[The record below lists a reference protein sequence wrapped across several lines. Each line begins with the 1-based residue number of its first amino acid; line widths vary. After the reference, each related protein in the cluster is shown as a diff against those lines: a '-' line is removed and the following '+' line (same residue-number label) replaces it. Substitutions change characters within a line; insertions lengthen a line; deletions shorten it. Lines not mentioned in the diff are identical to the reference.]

1 MVDILVLLLITGFF
15 ALAVLFVYACERI
28 IGPDVTAVAETETTV
43 EEPVAA

>member
-1 MVDILVLLLITGFF
+1 MVDILVLLILCAFF

-28 IGPDVTAVAETETTV
+28 IGPDVTSVPESETAV

>member
-1 MVDILVLLLITGFF
+1 MVDVLVLVILTAFF

-28 IGPDVTAVAETETTV
+28 IGPDVTAVTESETAV